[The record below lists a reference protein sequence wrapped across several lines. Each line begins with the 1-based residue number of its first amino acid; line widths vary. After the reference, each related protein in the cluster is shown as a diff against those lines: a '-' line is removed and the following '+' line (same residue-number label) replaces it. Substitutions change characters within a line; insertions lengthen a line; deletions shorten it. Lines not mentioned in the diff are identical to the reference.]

1 MEINLKLKVLI
12 LIAKSPIRKLQSERQ
27 IREKRMLCPSDFC
40 REAKVQFDAVRGYKR
55 CVLIGKLT
63 AANVERQTI
72 DLLSFYSLL
81 FFGIISE
88 K

>member
-1 MEINLKLKVLI
+1 MERRKITSTILT
-12 LIAKSPIRKLQSERQ
+12 LIAKSPIRKLQMPRSKSTSEPNC
-27 IREKRMLCPSDFC
+27 I
-40 REAKVQFDAVRGYKR
+40 QFDAVRGWKH
-55 CVLIGKLT
+55 CVLIRKLT
-63 AANVERQTI
+63 AANVERQTT